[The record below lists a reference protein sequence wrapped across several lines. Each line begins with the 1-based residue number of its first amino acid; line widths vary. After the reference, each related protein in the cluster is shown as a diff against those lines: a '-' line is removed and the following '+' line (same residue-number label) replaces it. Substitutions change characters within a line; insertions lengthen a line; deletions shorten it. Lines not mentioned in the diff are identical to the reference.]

1 MSTQERIVFQGAGV
15 EIVGSASGPAD
26 GPPIL
31 FLHGAGQT
39 RHSWGKAI
47 DEAARR
53 GFRAIAIDSRGH
65 GDSGWSPDGQYGLD
79 RYAED
84 ARRVV
89 EQVGSKPIFVGASM
103 GGSTGIML
111 AADQDSPL
119 RALVLVDITA
129 RVEPEASQEVMGFMG
144 SAQQGFA
151 SLDEAADAVS
161 AYLPHRPR
169 PKNTDGLAKNLRFRD
184 GRYYWHWD
192 PAFLSMGR
200 RSGEQESY
208 QTRIQAAAQSLT
220 IPTLLVRGGKSR
232 IVTEKGAREF
242 LELVP
247 HAEFF
252 NVADADHM
260 VAGDDNDAFNAAVFD
275 FIGRLD
281 ASTAA

>member
-1 MSTQERIVFQGAGV
+1 MNTQERIVFRVAGI
-15 EIVGSASGPAD
+15 EIVGSAAGPGD

-53 GFRAIAIDSRGH
+53 GFRAVAIDSRGH
-65 GDSGWSPDGQYGLD
+65 GDSGWSPDGQYRLD
-79 RYAED
+79 IYVDD
-84 ARRVV
+84 ARGVV
-89 EQVGSKPIFVGASM
+89 QQLGGNPILVGASM

-111 AADQDSPL
+111 AAEPGSTI

-129 RVEPEASQEVMGFMG
+129 RVEPDASQEVMGFMG
-144 SAQQGFA
+144 SARQGFA

-169 PKNTDGLAKNLRFRD
+169 PKDTSGLAKNLRLRD
-184 GRYYWHWD
+184 GRYHWHWD

-200 RSGEQESY
+200 RSGEQTAY
-208 QTRIQAAAQSLT
+208 QSRIQAAAQSLS

-232 IVTEKGAREF
+232 IVTEQGAREF

-260 VAGDDNDAFNAAVFD
+260 VAGDDNDAFNGAVFD
-275 FIGRLD
+275 FIGRLRT
-281 ASTAA
+281 SAAA